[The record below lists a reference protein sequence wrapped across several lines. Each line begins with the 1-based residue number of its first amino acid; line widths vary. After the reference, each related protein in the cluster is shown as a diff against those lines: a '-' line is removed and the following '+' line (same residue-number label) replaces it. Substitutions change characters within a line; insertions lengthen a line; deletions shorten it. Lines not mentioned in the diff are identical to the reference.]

1 LRPAAFLSEFF
12 TDDYLA
18 LAQTGAGFGASIAGG
33 FIQSA
38 EYQSKYGNLSDA
50 SFVTRLYLNVPNRT
64 PAPTE
69 LNAWLGP
76 IQNGDA
82 SGTHYTHDMVLVGFA
97 ESPENIAKTAAD
109 WLIQI

>member
-1 LRPAAFLSEFF
+1 MRSNTPHAQRSVSKGKAALDQFNS
-12 TDDYLA
+12 DVR
-18 LAQTGAGFGASIAGG
+18 AGMYNR
-33 FIQSA
+33 SA
-38 EYQSKYGNLSDA
+38 
-50 SFVTRLYLNVPNRT
+50 

-69 LNAWLGP
+69 LNAWLGL

-82 SGTHYTHDMVLVGFA
+82 NGTHYTHDMVLVGFA